1 MHVSWLNVVYK
12 FSYLRDINLTYIVM
26 LTQQLNTKVVEHSE
40 FHLQTESLLHI
51 ILCVENIS
59 VAIPNT

>member
-1 MHVSWLNVVYK
+1 MHVPWLNVVYK
-12 FSYLRDINLTYIVM
+12 LLCLRDINLTYIVM

-40 FHLQTESLLHI
+40 FYLQTESLLHI

-59 VAIPNT
+59 AAIPNT